1 MSGMQCGTLYLCATP
16 IGNLEDITLR
26 AIRIL
31 KECDIIAAED
41 TRHTRKLLA
50 HFDIH
55 TPLTSYHAHNEE
67 SKGEQLLAKLKQGQN
82 IAVVSDAGMP
92 GISDPGYE
100 LVKSALENG
109 ISVVPVPGA
118 NAAVTALVASG
129 LPTAR
134 FVFEG
139 FLPAN
144 KKGRRRQLEKMAQ
157 ETRTIIFYESP
168 HRIKDTLSDLI
179 KIFGERQIAVA
190 RELTK
195 KHEEIYRGKLS
206 GALEY
211 FSRQAVRGEFTMVV
225 AGAEKES
232 AAEKTETDNRSITE
246 QLKQLMQSGLDKKQA
261 IKEVAKMRG
270 VSKRDIYKEAVDIDR

>member
-211 FSRQAVRGEFTMVV
+211 FSRQAARGEFTLVV